1 MLAQAESDL
10 LAPMDF
16 PAAHWRQ
23 LRSTNGL
30 ERLNREIARRID
42 VVG

>member
-16 PAAHWRQ
+16 PAAGVSCPVWKC
-23 LRSTNGL
+23 GKY
-30 ERLNREIARRID
+30 
-42 VVG
+42 